1 MKKILI
7 VLGIVA
13 FCFLTVTNVPAQ
25 GMPGFHNPPGPPN
38 MPCPRGLPGKESS
51 FTPEQQAK
59 FQELTQKFNEET
71 ATLKG
76 SLLGKRLE
84 LQALWSNPKAEQ
96 DTLMAK
102 EREMRDLQ
110 NQMDE
115 KTLQH
120 KLETRKLLTPE
131 QISQF
136 GQSMGRGPFFGR
148 GPMRDHGMR
157 MHHRGGPR
165 MGMSPQY

>member
-7 VLGIVA
+7 VLGMVA
-13 FCFLTVTNVPAQ
+13 FYFLTVTYVPAQ
-25 GMPGFHNPPGPPN
+25 GMPRFHNPPGPANP
-38 MPCPRGLPGKESS
+38 PCPRGEPGKGPSL
-51 FTPEQQAK
+51 TPEQQTK
-59 FQELTQKFNEET
+59 FQELTLKFNEET
-71 ATLKG
+71 AALKG
-76 SLLGKRLE
+76 SLLGKKLE
-84 LQALWSNPKAEQ
+84 LQALWSNPKTEPN
-96 DTLMAK
+96 TIMVK

-136 GQSMGRGPFFGR
+136 GQSMGRVPFFGR
-148 GPMRDHGMR
+148 GPMMENDMR
-157 MHHRGGPR
+157 MHHRRGPN
-165 MGMSPQY
+165 MGW

>member
-13 FCFLTVTNVPAQ
+13 FCLLTVTYAPAQ
-25 GMPGFHNPPGPPN
+25 GMPGFHSPPGPPN
-38 MPCPRGLPGKESS
+38 PPCPRGVPGKEPSL
-51 FTPEQQAK
+51 TPEQQTK

-71 ATLKG
+71 AALKG

-84 LQALWSNPKAEQ
+84 LQALWSNPKTEP

-115 KTLQH
+115 KSLQH
-120 KLETRKLLTPE
+120 KLEIRKLLTPE

-136 GQSMGRGPFFGR
+136 GQSMGRVPFFGR
-148 GPMRDHGMR
+148 GRMMDYDMR
-157 MHHRGGPR
+157 MHHRRGPG
-165 MGMSPQY
+165 MGMCPQF

>member
-7 VLGIVA
+7 VLGLVA

-25 GMPGFHNPPGPPN
+25 GMPGFHNPPGPA
-38 MPCPRGLPGKESS
+38 MPPSHRGAPEKEPSL
-51 FTPEQQAK
+51 TPEQQMK

-71 ATLKG
+71 AALKG

-84 LQALWSNPKAEQ
+84 LQALWSNPKTEPN
-96 DTLMAK
+96 TIMAK

-136 GQSMGRGPFFGR
+136 GQSMGMVPFFG
-148 GPMRDHGMR
+148 HGRMMDSNMR
-157 MHHRGGPR
+157 MHHRRGPS
-165 MGMSPQY
+165 MGMCPQY

>member
-1 MKKILI
+1 MKDLFSARDWNFRPCGAI
-7 VLGIVA
+7 
-13 FCFLTVTNVPAQ
+13 Q
-25 GMPGFHNPPGPPN
+25 RQSHNP
-38 MPCPRGLPGKESS
+38 
-51 FTPEQQAK
+51 
-59 FQELTQKFNEET
+59 
-71 ATLKG
+71 
-76 SLLGKRLE
+76 
-84 LQALWSNPKAEQ
+84 
-96 DTLMAK
+96 MAK

-148 GPMRDHGMR
+148 GPMMDRNMR
-157 MHHRGGPR
+157 MHHRSGPS
-165 MGMSPQY
+165 MGW

>member
-7 VLGIVA
+7 VLGMVA

-25 GMPGFHNPPGPPN
+25 GMPGFHNPPGPP
-38 MPCPRGLPGKESS
+38 MPPFHRGAPEKGPSL
-51 FTPEQQAK
+51 TPEQQTK

-71 ATLKG
+71 AALKG

-148 GPMRDHGMR
+148 GPMRDHNMR
-157 MHHRGGPR
+157 MHHRRGPR
-165 MGMSPQY
+165 MGMGPQY